1 MTWLRTLRFQRH
13 ESLCGRGFVP
23 ARMGLAEMIKAWK
36 NDGRSTILCGCGRMS
51 WKRIDVPF
59 IRHFVLKMRRK
70 IEVVVWDG
78 IRQIDV
84 VWLVVGGEAG
94 TRK

>member
-1 MTWLRTLRFQRH
+1 
-13 ESLCGRGFVP
+13 
-23 ARMGLAEMIKAWK
+23 
-36 NDGRSTILCGCGRMS
+36 MS

>member
-1 MTWLRTLRFQRH
+1 
-13 ESLCGRGFVP
+13 
-23 ARMGLAEMIKAWK
+23 
-36 NDGRSTILCGCGRMS
+36 MS

-70 IEVVVWDG
+70 IEVVVWDD

-94 TRK
+94 TRKKEKGVTITRVSSLGRLDIVE

>member
-1 MTWLRTLRFQRH
+1 
-13 ESLCGRGFVP
+13 
-23 ARMGLAEMIKAWK
+23 MGLAEMIKAWK

-78 IRQIDV
+78 ILMLCG
-84 VWLVVGGEAG
+84 WLSEAK
-94 TRK
+94 RVRESRRRA